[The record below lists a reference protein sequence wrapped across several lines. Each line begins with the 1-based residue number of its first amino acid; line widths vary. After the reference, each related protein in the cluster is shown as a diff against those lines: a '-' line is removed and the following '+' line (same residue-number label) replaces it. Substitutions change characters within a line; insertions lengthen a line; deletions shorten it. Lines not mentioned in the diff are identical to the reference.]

1 MYYHPKPSASHAAA
15 LRPGQLRHVIRVA
28 SITGRQPIRDV
39 MLLWLTHST
48 GVRVTELA
56 SIEIRD
62 LLHQSGQLR
71 EEVYLRAAIT
81 KHSRPRTIYL
91 THSKTITAI
100 DAWLAYRRERGWG
113 LSSDPEFRGFRPD
126 ERLVL
131 THKGRAFELAR
142 KVRHLNTG
150 PVEYRC
156 CDALQQ
162 LMSRLY
168 RQAGIKGG
176 SSHSGRRTL
185 AAKVLQRPARSSWC
199 SCFLAMARRIMCGH
213 TWTLGQRLSGWRS
226 MSLCDV
232 ALNIC
237 QI

>member
-1 MYYHPKPSASHAAA
+1 MYYSPRPAARHAAA

-28 SITGRQPIRDV
+28 SITGRQCARDV

-56 SIEIRD
+56 NIEIRD
-62 LLHQSGQLR
+62 ILHPSGQLR

-91 THSKTITAI
+91 THPKTIAAVG
-100 DAWLAYRRERGWG
+100 AWLDYRRARGWG
-113 LSSDPEFRGFRPD
+113 LSSDPEYRGFRPD

-142 KVRHLNTG
+142 KVRQLQGG

-168 RQAGIKGG
+168 RQAGIRGG

-185 AAKVLQRPARSSWC
+185 AAKVLATTGKVELVQLLLGHAEPDHVWPYLDVDKQTIRHA
-199 SCFLAMARRIMCGH
+199 FELA
-213 TWTLGQRLSGWRS
+213 
-226 MSLCDV
+226 V
-232 ALNIC
+232 
-237 QI
+237 

>member
-1 MYYHPKPSASHAAA
+1 MYYHPKPAASHAAA

-28 SITGRQPIRDV
+28 SIIGRQPIRDV
-39 MLLWLTHST
+39 MLLWLTHPKT
-48 GVRVTELA
+48 
-56 SIEIRD
+56 I
-62 LLHQSGQLR
+62 
-71 EEVYLRAAIT
+71 AAIE
-81 KHSRPRTIYL
+81 
-91 THSKTITAI
+91 
-100 DAWLAYRRERGWG
+100 AWLAYRRARGWG

-142 KVRHLNTG
+142 KVRQLNTG

-185 AAKVLQRPARSSWC
+185 AAKVLAKTGQVELVQLLLGHAEPDHVWPYLDVDKQTIRHA
-199 SCFLAMARRIMCGH
+199 FELA
-213 TWTLGQRLSGWRS
+213 L
-226 MSLCDV
+226 
-232 ALNIC
+232 
-237 QI
+237 

>member
-1 MYYHPKPSASHAAA
+1 M
-15 LRPGQLRHVIRVA
+15 IRVA
-28 SITGRQPIRDV
+28 SFTGRQPIRDV

-56 SIEIRD
+56 NIEIRD
-62 LLHQSGQLR
+62 IIHPSGQLR

-91 THSKTITAI
+91 THPKTRAAI
-100 DAWLAYRRERGWG
+100 EAWFDYRRSRGWG
-113 LSSDPEFRGFRPD
+113 LSLDPECRGFRPD

-142 KVRHLNTG
+142 KVRQLQSG

-185 AAKVLQRPARSSWC
+185 AAKVLAKTGQIEVVQLLLGHAEPDHVWPY
-199 SCFLAMARRIMCGH
+199 LDVVPGEIRRAFE
-213 TWTLGQRLSGWRS
+213 
-226 MSLCDV
+226 V
-232 ALNIC
+232 AL
-237 QI
+237 

>member
-1 MYYHPKPSASHAAA
+1 MHYSPKPAARHAAA

-28 SITGRQPIRDV
+28 LITGRQPIRDV

-62 LLHQSGQLR
+62 LLHPSGQMR
-71 EEVYLRAAIT
+71 EEVYLRAAIA

-91 THSKTITAI
+91 THPKTIAAI
-100 DAWLAYRRERGWG
+100 EAWLAYRCARGWG
-113 LSSDPEFRGFRPD
+113 LSSDPEYRGFRPD

-142 KVRHLNTG
+142 KVREINNG

-185 AAKVLQRPARSSWC
+185 AAKVLATTGQIEVVQQ
-199 SCFLAMARRIMCGH
+199 LLGH
-213 TWTLGQRLSGWRS
+213 AEPDHVWPYL
-226 MSLCDV
+226 DV
-232 ALNIC
+232 RKEVSRVAFEVAT
-237 QI
+237 

>member
-1 MYYHPKPSASHAAA
+1 MYYHPKPAASHAVA
-15 LRPGQLRHVIRVA
+15 LRTGQLRHVIRVA

-56 SIEIRD
+56 SIEICD
-62 LLHQSGQLR
+62 LARCARRSICGPLSRSTAGPAPSPKTI
-71 EEVYLRAAIT
+71 AAIE
-81 KHSRPRTIYL
+81 
-91 THSKTITAI
+91 
-100 DAWLAYRRERGWG
+100 AWLAYRCARGWG
-113 LSSDPEFRGFRPD
+113 LSSDPEYRGFRPD

-142 KVRHLNTG
+142 KVRELNTG

-185 AAKVLQRPARSSWC
+185 AAKVLATTGKVELVQLLLGHAEADHVWPYLDVRNEEIRRA
-199 SCFLAMARRIMCGH
+199 FDLA
-213 TWTLGQRLSGWRS
+213 L
-226 MSLCDV
+226 
-232 ALNIC
+232 
-237 QI
+237 

>member
-1 MYYHPKPSASHAAA
+1 MSDN
-15 LRPGQLRHVIRVA
+15 L
-28 SITGRQPIRDV
+28 
-39 MLLWLTHST
+39 
-48 GVRVTELA
+48 
-56 SIEIRD
+56 IEIRD
-62 LLHQSGQLR
+62 LLYPSGQMR

-91 THSKTITAI
+91 THPKTIAAI
-100 DAWLAYRRERGWG
+100 EAWLAYRRERGWG
-113 LSSDPEFRGFRPD
+113 LSSDPEYRGFRPD

-142 KVRHLNTG
+142 KVRQLQGG

-185 AAKVLQRPARSSWC
+185 AAKVLATTGKVELVQLLLGHAEADHVWPYLDVDPAFIQKAFS
-199 SCFLAMARRIMCGH
+199 I
-213 TWTLGQRLSGWRS
+213 
-226 MSLCDV
+226 
-232 ALNIC
+232 AL
-237 QI
+237 

>member
-1 MYYHPKPSASHAAA
+1 MYYHPKPAASHAAA

-62 LLHQSGQLR
+62 LLHPSGQMR

-91 THSKTITAI
+91 THPKTITAI
-100 DAWLAYRRERGWG
+100 EAWFAYRRERGWG
-113 LSSDPEFRGFRPD
+113 MSSDPEYRGFRPD

-142 KVRHLNTG
+142 KVRQLQGG

-162 LMSRLY
+162 LVSRLY

-185 AAKVLQRPARSSWC
+185 AAKVLANTGRVELVQLLLGHAEADHVWPYLDVRPEVIRQA
-199 SCFLAMARRIMCGH
+199 FEVGL
-213 TWTLGQRLSGWRS
+213 
-226 MSLCDV
+226 
-232 ALNIC
+232 
-237 QI
+237 

>member
-1 MYYHPKPSASHAAA
+1 MYYHPKPAASHAAA

-28 SITGRQPIRDV
+28 SVTGRQPIRDV

-62 LLHQSGQLR
+62 LLHPSGQMR

-81 KHSRPRTIYL
+81 KHSQPRTIYL
-91 THSKTITAI
+91 THSKTRNAVE
-100 DAWLAYRRERGWG
+100 AWLAYRRERGWG
-113 LSSDPEFRGFRPD
+113 LSSDPEYRGFRPD
-126 ERLVL
+126 ER
-131 THKGRAFELAR
+131 
-142 KVRHLNTG
+142 
-150 PVEYRC
+150 VEYRC

-185 AAKVLQRPARSSWC
+185 AAKVLANTGRVELVQLLLGHAEPDHVWPYLDVRKEVI
-199 SCFLAMARRIMCGH
+199 RIAFE
-213 TWTLGQRLSGWRS
+213 
-226 MSLCDV
+226 V
-232 ALNIC
+232 AI
-237 QI
+237 

>member
-1 MYYHPKPSASHAAA
+1 MYYHPKPAASHAAA
-15 LRPGQLRHVIRVA
+15 LRPGQLRHGISVA

-48 GVRVTELA
+48 SVRVTELA

-62 LLHQSGQLR
+62 LLHPSGQMR

-91 THSKTITAI
+91 THSKTRNAVE
-100 DAWLAYRRERGWG
+100 AWLDYRRSRGWG
-113 LSSDPEFRGFRPD
+113 LSSDPEYRGFRPD

-142 KVRHLNTG
+142 KTRLLTTG
-150 PVEYRC
+150 PHEYRC

-168 RQAGIKGG
+168 RQAGIKGS

-185 AAKVLQRPARSSWC
+185 AAKVLAKTGQIEVVQLLLSHSEPDHVWPYLDVRPDV
-199 SCFLAMARRIMCGH
+199 I
-213 TWTLGQRLSGWRS
+213 RLTF
-226 MSLCDV
+226 MV
-232 ALNIC
+232 AL
-237 QI
+237 

>member
-1 MYYHPKPSASHAAA
+1 MYYPPKPAASHAAA

-62 LLHQSGQLR
+62 LLHPSGQMR

-91 THSKTITAI
+91 THPKTIASVE
-100 DAWLAYRRERGWG
+100 AWLSYRRARDWG
-113 LSSDPEFRGFRPD
+113 LSPDPEFRGFRPD
-126 ERLVL
+126 ECLVL

-142 KVRHLNTG
+142 KTRYLTSG

-185 AAKVLQRPARSSWC
+185 AAKVLATTGKVELVQLLLGHAEADHVWPYLDVDPAVIQKAFS
-199 SCFLAMARRIMCGH
+199 I
-213 TWTLGQRLSGWRS
+213 
-226 MSLCDV
+226 
-232 ALNIC
+232 AL
-237 QI
+237 